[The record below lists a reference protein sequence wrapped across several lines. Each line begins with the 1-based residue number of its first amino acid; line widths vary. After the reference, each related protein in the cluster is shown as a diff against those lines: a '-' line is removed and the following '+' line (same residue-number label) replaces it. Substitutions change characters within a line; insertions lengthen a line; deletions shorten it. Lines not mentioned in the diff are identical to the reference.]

1 MNRASCLVPHPEL
14 FDVIERHRCRQRE
27 FVERSWST
35 IERAVSESGAIVD
48 DHGLPLE
55 ASDSDAVVELAT
67 LARRAETALEW
78 IRQLEHMR
86 FEQDT
91 SGRSLFSRLRRTP
104 ARRPGT
110 RGPDPESRR
119 RAIGRIAAR
128 AEQVVG
134 QARRVAEAEERVA
147 RLETSAAIA
156 ALGLPEGWLA
166 VGNARFDGHVVPV
179 GWAPRA
185 PGVIMIGASRSSSV
199 RRDTETILANISAWE
214 QRTGA
219 GRVVKLDQ
227 SSTAGDVAELVAS
240 MRSATAAS
248 GQLIVIDATRTDVD
262 LRPLFGLDLD
272 RISLPKPT
280 ALIGQE
286 RTSVVVGS
294 ALIEAGS

>member
-179 GWAPRA
+179 GWAPRS
-185 PGVIMIGASRSSSV
+185 PGVMLIGASRSSSV

-240 MRSATAAS
+240 MRSAAAAS

-294 ALIEAGS
+294 ALIESGS